1 MKNMKQKMI
10 IVGNGS
16 DKRKLGQ
23 TIDSFDLVVRFNKCV
38 IKGYE
43 EYIGTKTNIV
53 VGVKNKSDF
62 YKNIDTI
69 LLVHPIELDKY
80 TKIYKEKIICIED
93 DIFKSCV
100 EKYTDPSS
108 GIIAVEYFIKKNK
121 YDITLTRF
129 DGFKTPHYYEKNTTP
144 WEKNV
149 HKEFETLKEYEKK
162 GILKFL

>member
-23 TIDSFDLVVRFNKCV
+23 TINSFDLVVRFNKC
-38 IKGYE
+38 ITKGYE

-69 LLVHPIELDKY
+69 LLVQPRELNKY

-93 DIFKSCV
+93 NIFKSCV
-100 EKYTDPSS
+100 EKYTHPTS
-108 GIIAVEYFIKKNK
+108 GIRAIEYFIKRGLQSK
-121 YDITLTRF
+121 
-129 DGFKTPHYYEKNTTP
+129 
-144 WEKNV
+144 
-149 HKEFETLKEYEKK
+149 
-162 GILKFL
+162 